1 MLLWL
6 LMMLVTMM
14 MAGVLQGHVG
24 GDRLAALYTGPAIV
38 EGVIRHAV
46 LCPASGLAEK
56 ERI

>member
-1 MLLWL
+1 ML

-14 MAGVLQGHVG
+14 MSGVLQGHVG
-24 GDRLAALYTGPAIV
+24 GDHLAAGAGPAIV

-46 LCPASGLAEK
+46 LCPTSGLAEN